1 MKLDARAHRWSTWLV
16 CVNAVLSTFFA
27 ELLNQSGLMSR
38 ALTCRC
44 APVAIINQRHPHPR
58 SAFHRLVVRVA
69 FMPSSGRVCVGR

>member
-44 APVAIINQRHPHPR
+44 VRR
-58 SAFHRLVVRVA
+58 SPKLTNDTRTHAV
-69 FMPSSGRVCVGR
+69 PSTVWSCA